1 VLISFI
7 AFRFLKSRLV
17 WKLNGHVKIRITK
30 TAGDTAFPGN
40 SRSSKARER
49 STSKKKQI

>member
-17 WKLNGHVKIRITK
+17 WKLNGYVKIRITK
-30 TAGDTAFPGN
+30 YGRETPESFRIFFPMRPN
-40 SRSSKARER
+40 QRLAA
-49 STSKKKQI
+49 